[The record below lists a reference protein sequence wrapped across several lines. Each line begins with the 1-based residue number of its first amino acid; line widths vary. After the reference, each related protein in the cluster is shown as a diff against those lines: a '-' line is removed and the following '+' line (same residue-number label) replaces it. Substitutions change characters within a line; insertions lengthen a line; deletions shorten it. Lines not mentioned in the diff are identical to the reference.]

1 MIKMATLANEQM
13 LTTNYLELFSDDII
27 EAILDQATNNLD
39 KTIEE
44 LTNKIKEHG
53 RIRYQL
59 LRTTSTFSNYIRFQ
73 LAFEA
78 LPAIARL

>member
-1 MIKMATLANEQM
+1 MTTLANEQM
-13 LTTNYLELFSDDII
+13 LATNYLELFSDDII
-27 EAILDQATNNLD
+27 EAILEQATINLE
-39 KTIEE
+39 KNIEE

-59 LRTTSTFSNYIRFQ
+59 LRTTSTFSNYIKFQ
-73 LAFEA
+73 LAFGN

>member
-1 MIKMATLANEQM
+1 MTTLANEQM
-13 LTTNYLELFSDDII
+13 LATNYLELFSDDII
-27 EAILDQATNNLD
+27 EAILEQATINLE
-39 KTIEE
+39 KNIEE

-59 LRTTSTFSNYIRFQ
+59 LRTTSTFSNYIKFQ
-73 LAFEA
+73 LAFGD

>member
-1 MIKMATLANEQM
+1 MTTLANEQM
-13 LTTNYLELFSDDII
+13 LATNYLELFSDDII
-27 EAILDQATNNLD
+27 ESILEQATNNLD

-44 LTNKIKEHG
+44 ITNKIKEHG

-59 LRTTSTFSNYIRFQ
+59 LKTNSTFSNYIKFQ
-73 LAFEA
+73 LAFGN

>member
-1 MIKMATLANEQM
+1 MTTLTSKQM
-13 LTTNYLELFSDDII
+13 LATNYLELFSDDII
-27 EAILDQATNNLD
+27 EAILAQATNNLD

-59 LRTTSTFSNYIRFQ
+59 LRTTSTFSNYIKFQ
-73 LAFEA
+73 LAFGN
-78 LPAIARL
+78 LPAITRL

>member
-1 MIKMATLANEQM
+1 MTTLANEQM
-13 LTTNYLELFSDDII
+13 TTTNYLELFSDDII
-27 EAILDQATNNLD
+27 EAILAQATNNLD

-59 LRTTSTFSNYIRFQ
+59 LRTNSTFSNYIKFQ
-73 LAFEA
+73 LAFGD
-78 LPAIARL
+78 LPSISRL

>member
-59 LRTTSTFSNYIRFQ
+59 LRTTSTFSNYIKFQ
-73 LAFEA
+73 LAFGD
-78 LPAIARL
+78 LPAISRL

>member
-1 MIKMATLANEQM
+1 MTTLTSEQM

-27 EAILDQATNNLD
+27 EAILAQATNNLD

-59 LRTTSTFSNYIRFQ
+59 IKTNSTFSNYIKFQ
-73 LAFEA
+73 LAFGN
-78 LPAIARL
+78 LPAITRL

>member
-1 MIKMATLANEQM
+1 MTTLTNEQM

-27 EAILDQATNNLD
+27 EAILEQATNNLE
-39 KTIEE
+39 KNIEE
-44 LTNKIKEHG
+44 ITNKIKEHG

-59 LRTTSTFSNYIRFQ
+59 LRTTSTFSNYIKFQ
-73 LAFEA
+73 LAFGN

>member
-1 MIKMATLANEQM
+1 MTTLTSKQM
-13 LTTNYLELFSDDII
+13 LATNYLELFSDDII
-27 EAILDQATNNLD
+27 EAILEQATNNLD

-59 LRTTSTFSNYIRFQ
+59 LRTTSTFSNYIKFQ
-73 LAFEA
+73 LAFGD

>member
-1 MIKMATLANEQM
+1 MTTLTSEQM

-27 EAILDQATNNLD
+27 EAILAQATNNLD

-59 LRTTSTFSNYIRFQ
+59 LRTTSTFSNYIKFQ
-73 LAFEA
+73 LAFGN
-78 LPAIARL
+78 LPAITRL